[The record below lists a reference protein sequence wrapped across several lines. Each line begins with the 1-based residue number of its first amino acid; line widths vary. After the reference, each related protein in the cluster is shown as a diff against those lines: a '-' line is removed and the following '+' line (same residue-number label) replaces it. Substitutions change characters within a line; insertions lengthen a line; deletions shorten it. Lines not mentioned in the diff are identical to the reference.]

1 MLHNKYL
8 DLNYFED
15 ERFKILLYENIHF
28 DTFYIYYEDSKIII
42 QRFDKEL
49 GWGQNLKISI
59 FDKILNINDVIIV
72 GSSSENI
79 RTIDYQKD
87 NISSQNMYQED
98 TFKIYSISEKYND
111 IFKIDY
117 DKELKSITV
126 KRIDSLAGW
135 GQDLKLK
142 YIETCGNIKII
153 DFGSSDN
160 NIKTISVN
168 INKIKYK
175 LSFNIFNTEN
185 YKIDVINDNKT
196 SDIFNIIFYEENNT
210 IYIKRV
216 DKNEGWGQNLQ
227 VSIYDIN
234 QNYNF
239 IIYIGSSV
247 NNEVYKIIDLTI
259 RKCYVSLTTIP
270 SRIKLP
276 IFIENVKDFLNNQTY
291 PIENMFITVAKK
303 YKRFTEVISNDIIY
317 ELQKIPKVNANVF
330 MFFYF

>member
-79 RTIDYQKD
+79 RTIEYQKD

-153 DFGSSDN
+153 DFGSYDN
-160 NIKTISVN
+160 NIKTI
-168 INKIKYK
+168 
-175 LSFNIFNTEN
+175 
-185 YKIDVINDNKT
+185 
-196 SDIFNIIFYEENNT
+196 
-210 IYIKRV
+210 
-216 DKNEGWGQNLQ
+216 
-227 VSIYDIN
+227 
-234 QNYNF
+234 
-239 IIYIGSSV
+239 
-247 NNEVYKIIDLTI
+247 
-259 RKCYVSLTTIP
+259 
-270 SRIKLP
+270 
-276 IFIENVKDFLNNQTY
+276 
-291 PIENMFITVAKK
+291 
-303 YKRFTEVISNDIIY
+303 
-317 ELQKIPKVNANVF
+317 
-330 MFFYF
+330 